1 MPHRSSALVGLLV
14 LGVAACGP
22 SADAS
27 GASARPTS
35 ILATASPAAT
45 SSLPS
50 VSTTPVPTIASGW
63 RIVPTPTDAGTGRAR
78 DVASYEGA
86 LIAVGASEAGHG
98 FIWGSADGEAWLS
111 IAGSTPLDGVILD
124 TVAVGDPGV
133 VAAGWNDAGAVAL
146 FSADGTSWFSHEIP
160 ASHPG
165 SSIVSVAWRDGHFVA
180 VGGGG
185 EPLAAVSWIS
195 TDGRAWTRVPIIEEN
210 HQASLTSVAVGP
222 DSFVAGG
229 MQLGHPATWS
239 SPDGASWTV
248 ADLPGSLADD
258 PGRIRYTGG
267 HFFFPIG
274 GDAMWVGTD
283 GRHWTKVT
291 VPGFGVGV
299 FDVIAIRGG
308 FVAVG
313 RTSGNNQAGI
323 VATWAGD
330 GMQWRLA
337 PPDPTLTKGLPST
350 LILSPDGSSLIGVG
364 LAGSGEGAF
373 ILVNPS
379 ALLAR

>member
-146 FSADGTSWFSHEIP
+146 FSADGTSWFSH
-160 ASHPG
+160 
-165 SSIVSVAWRDGHFVA
+165 
-180 VGGGG
+180 
-185 EPLAAVSWIS
+185 
-195 TDGRAWTRVPIIEEN
+195 
-210 HQASLTSVAVGP
+210 
-222 DSFVAGG
+222 
-229 MQLGHPATWS
+229 
-239 SPDGASWTV
+239 
-248 ADLPGSLADD
+248 
-258 PGRIRYTGG
+258 
-267 HFFFPIG
+267 
-274 GDAMWVGTD
+274 
-283 GRHWTKVT
+283 
-291 VPGFGVGV
+291 
-299 FDVIAIRGG
+299 IAL
-308 FVAVG
+308 
-313 RTSGNNQAGI
+313 S
-323 VATWAGD
+323 
-330 GMQWRLA
+330 RL
-337 PPDPTLTKGLPST
+337 
-350 LILSPDGSSLIGVG
+350 
-364 LAGSGEGAF
+364 
-373 ILVNPS
+373 
-379 ALLAR
+379 